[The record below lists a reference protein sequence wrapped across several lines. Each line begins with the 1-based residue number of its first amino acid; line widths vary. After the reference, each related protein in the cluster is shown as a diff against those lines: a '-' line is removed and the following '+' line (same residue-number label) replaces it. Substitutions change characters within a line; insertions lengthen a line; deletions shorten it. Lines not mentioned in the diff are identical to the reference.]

1 MLPYISLKR
10 KIFIVSFHIVK
21 RWFEEQKIR
30 KVFMKIKQ
38 KILFA
43 AIKIAKGVMSLIY
56 AAMKL
61 LPVKEGNILFISRQ
75 SNELTL
81 DFKMLREEINHM
93 DRGVNI
99 MIICCRL
106 DDSKKGVLR
115 FVLET
120 MRSMYY
126 LATCRVCVLDAYW
139 PAVSMLHH
147 KKELTVIQMWHA
159 LGKIKQSGYQTL
171 DRKSGRSEFMAEAL
185 SMHRNYDYVIAGG
198 SAWNEYY
205 CKSFDIDSDRILN
218 IGLPRID
225 YLICSEED
233 NKRRIY
239 EKYPEFVT
247 KPVILYVPTFR
258 RNGTGSAEK
267 LISMLLDNNVYSVV
281 VKSHPNQPLNFS
293 DDNVFFC
300 PEFSSMEMLSVSEY
314 VITDYSAIAIEAA
327 ILDKKTLYYLYDYEE
342 YVANNGLNVDP
353 MESMRGCAFKDAESI
368 VKIINEG
375 SYNLDALEKYR
386 KKYLP
391 DELGTSTKKLAEY
404 VLKFAGR

>member
-21 RWFEEQKIR
+21 RWFEEQKKR

-147 KKELTVIQMWHA
+147 KKELTVIQIWHA

-171 DRKSGRSEFMAEAL
+171 DRKSGRSEFMAEDM
-185 SMHRNYDYVIAGG
+185 SMNRNYDYVIAGG

-218 IGLPRID
+218 IGLPRRD
-225 YLICSEED
+225 YLIFSEED
-233 NKRRIY
+233 N
-239 EKYPEFVT
+239 
-247 KPVILYVPTFR
+247 
-258 RNGTGSAEK
+258 
-267 LISMLLDNNVYSVV
+267 
-281 VKSHPNQPLNFS
+281 
-293 DDNVFFC
+293 
-300 PEFSSMEMLSVSEY
+300 
-314 VITDYSAIAIEAA
+314 
-327 ILDKKTLYYLYDYEE
+327 
-342 YVANNGLNVDP
+342 
-353 MESMRGCAFKDAESI
+353 
-368 VKIINEG
+368 
-375 SYNLDALEKYR
+375 
-386 KKYLP
+386 
-391 DELGTSTKKLAEY
+391 
-404 VLKFAGR
+404 